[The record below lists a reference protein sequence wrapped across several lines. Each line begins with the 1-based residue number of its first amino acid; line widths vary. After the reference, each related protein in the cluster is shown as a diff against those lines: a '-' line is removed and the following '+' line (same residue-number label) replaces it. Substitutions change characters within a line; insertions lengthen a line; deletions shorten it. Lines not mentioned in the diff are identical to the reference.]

1 VSQETRTEVSK
12 IALAHPIGSRRV
24 GQCLWSAIT
33 ADLKTKGLALRM
45 DNFALT
51 AFIKFRGPQALND
64 NLPTATAAQVIFS
77 FLTDVGVFTLSAS
90 DQELSS

>member
-1 VSQETRTEVSK
+1 MV
-12 IALAHPIGSRRV
+12 
-24 GQCLWSAIT
+24 AIT

-64 NLPTATAAQVIFS
+64 NE
-77 FLTDVGVFTLSAS
+77 G
-90 DQELSS
+90 